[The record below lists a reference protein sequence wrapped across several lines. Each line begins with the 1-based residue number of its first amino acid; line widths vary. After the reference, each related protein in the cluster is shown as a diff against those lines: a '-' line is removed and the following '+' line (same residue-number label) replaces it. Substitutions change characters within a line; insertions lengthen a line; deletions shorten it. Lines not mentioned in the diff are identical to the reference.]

1 MGKPKTE
8 TSQLVQ
14 RLKKAE
20 ENRAWLETHWEELV
34 QSYQDQWIAVHNG
47 RVIASDADQARL
59 FAKLRRDYPDF
70 QLNAVELITS
80 APLDVII

>member
-1 MGKPKTE
+1 MGKSKTE

-20 ENRAWLETHWEELV
+20 ENCAWLETHWEELV
-34 QSYQDQWIAVHNG
+34 QSYQDLWIAVHNG
-47 RVIASDADQARL
+47 RVITSDADQARL
-59 FAKLRRDYPDF
+59 FVKLRRDYPDF
-70 QLNAVELITS
+70 QLYAVELITP